1 VAGFFHDRHSG
12 IVTAY
17 KDVRTY
23 LDYIHKAETGP
34 LTGLNNRGYLDKRLS
49 REIDNAHK
57 HAIPLSIAIL
67 DADDFG
73 RINKIYDY
81 PTGDAALRVIADVL
95 RQETRTTDWVA
106 RYGGEGFCVVMPST
120 SLNDGVIVLE
130 RFRQAISERSVPTSK
145 DEPLRVTVS
154 SGAIELAK
162 GESELDELYTRAS
175 DALQF
180 AKNEGKNRI
189 AYQDSALSD
198 AIRIFGDN

>member
-1 VAGFFHDRHSG
+1 MAGFFHDRHSG

-95 RQETRTTDWVA
+95 TKTGNQNHGL
-106 RYGGEGFCVVMPST
+106 GGT
-120 SLNDGVIVLE
+120 
-130 RFRQAISERSVPTSK
+130 
-145 DEPLRVTVS
+145 LRRR
-154 SGAIELAK
+154 GILRCYAKYLA
-162 GESELDELYTRAS
+162 
-175 DALQF
+175 
-180 AKNEGKNRI
+180 
-189 AYQDSALSD
+189 
-198 AIRIFGDN
+198 